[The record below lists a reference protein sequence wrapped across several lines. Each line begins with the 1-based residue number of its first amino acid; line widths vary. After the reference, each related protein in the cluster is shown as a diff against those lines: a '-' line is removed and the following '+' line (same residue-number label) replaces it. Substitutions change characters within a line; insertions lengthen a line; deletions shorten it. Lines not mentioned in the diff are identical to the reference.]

1 MNKPTMSTRLLLTLM
16 VLWPSFL
23 MAGLMEMFVFG
34 LLDPSDVDFFGAAHD
49 FPRTGIY
56 TMAFFVFWAIVSC
69 ASWLTLILA
78 MPTLKARLASRETS
92 IDQAHDQQ
100 NVPHALH

>member
-1 MNKPTMSTRLLLTLM
+1 MNTPTMSTRLLLTLM

-34 LLDPSDVDFFGAAHD
+34 LVDPSDVDFLGVAHD

-56 TMAFFVFWAIVSC
+56 TLAFFLFWALVSC
-69 ASWLTLILA
+69 ACALTLLLA
-78 MPTLKARLASRETS
+78 MPTLKARQATRETS
-92 IDQAHDQQ
+92 NDHGLDQHST
-100 NVPHALH
+100 PPALH